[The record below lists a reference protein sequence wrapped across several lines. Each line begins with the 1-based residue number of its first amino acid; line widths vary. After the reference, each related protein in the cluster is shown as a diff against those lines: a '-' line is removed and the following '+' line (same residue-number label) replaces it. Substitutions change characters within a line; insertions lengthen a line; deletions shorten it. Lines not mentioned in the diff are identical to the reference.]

1 MSGLE
6 LVGLATNIVQF
17 IEFGHKIIDNAVR
30 IYESASGATVESD
43 DFELSED
50 RFNDVRKKIESS
62 FKKLENEKL
71 LEICDL
77 CKSIGEDLSKEYGKL
92 KEPRDGKHNVR
103 RKLRCLWKATKG
115 AWGSDYI
122 TAQKERLE
130 KLKND
135 LNLHVVVNM
144 R

>member
-6 LVGLATNIVQF
+6 LVGLTTNIIQF
-17 IEFGHKIIDNAVR
+17 IEFGHKIIVNAAQIR
-30 IYESASGATVESD
+30 RSASGTTFESD

-62 FKKLENEKL
+62 FKKVGDEKL

-77 CKSIGEDLSKEYGKL
+77 CKSIGEDLCKEYGKL
-92 KEPRDGKHNVR
+92 KEPRDGKQNVHC
-103 RKLRCLWKATKG
+103 KLRCLWKATKG
-115 AWGSDYI
+115 AWGDDYI
-122 TAQKERLE
+122 KAQKGRLE

-135 LNLHVVVNM
+135 LNLHVVVNL